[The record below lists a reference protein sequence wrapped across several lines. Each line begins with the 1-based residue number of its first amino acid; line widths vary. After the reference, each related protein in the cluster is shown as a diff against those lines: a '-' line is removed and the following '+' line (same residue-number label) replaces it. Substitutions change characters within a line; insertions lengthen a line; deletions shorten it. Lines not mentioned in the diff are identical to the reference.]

1 LRKDPEREAAARL
14 RSLAEADSK
23 RARFQDMA
31 AEGLLTF
38 DELRAKLT
46 ELDEVREAAER
57 ELSIIQKRV
66 EHLES
71 LEQDKD
77 TLLASLEETVPEA
90 LDELTA
96 EERRQLYEMVKLR
109 LTAGVDGTL
118 ELNGTLTPKHPVCTS

>member
-1 LRKDPEREAAARL
+1 
-14 RSLAEADSK
+14 
-23 RARFQDMA
+23 MA

-118 ELNGTLTPKHPVCTS
+118 ELNGKLGAKRSVCTSETTRAACQIHTTMAEPPTCGR